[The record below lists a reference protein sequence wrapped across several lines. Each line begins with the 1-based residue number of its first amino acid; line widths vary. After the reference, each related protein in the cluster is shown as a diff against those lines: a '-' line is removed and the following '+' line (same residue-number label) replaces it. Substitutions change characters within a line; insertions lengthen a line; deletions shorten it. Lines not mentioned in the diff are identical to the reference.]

1 MSFPKHESFFLL
13 ASLLYKKFPAGA
25 VPSVWL
31 IAMVAGFPILSET
44 MYTPALP
51 NIAKNLSVPSAWV
64 EYTLSI
70 YFVGTAL
77 GTILWGRLSDQYGR
91 RPILFGGFLTYI
103 VGCLLCFLSTSITA
117 LFVGRIVQSLG
128 GSVGVVLGQT
138 MAHDLYRGRQRGQ
151 AFSTIGSILS
161 LAPAIG
167 PLIGGFVDQYISWQ
181 AIFFVLMMCGV
192 MVAFIAFFHL
202 PETLKKERRGK
213 AAVGR
218 LVSSMVKDPKI
229 IICGITVGIANGLV
243 FSYNAEGPFYLID
256 MLGLT
261 PVTYGA
267 GFVGFAL
274 AGSLGNYC
282 SKYLHNFYE
291 SPAILRL
298 GQLIIFLGSLTFAVM
313 VSLFYC
319 YGAPGIS
326 YAILTFICMLIVAFG
341 RGLTIA
347 NCLSLALEGYS
358 KVAGTAASFF
368 VCFYYTII
376 SVVTTGMGL
385 LHNGTLLPMPFYF
398 CALGLFLMIVRFFVP
413 FLSSHIK
420 S

>member
-1 MSFPKHESFFLL
+1 M
-13 ASLLYKKFPAGA
+13 
-25 VPSVWL
+25 PSVWL

-51 NIAKNLSVPSAWV
+51 NIANNLNVPSAWI

-103 VGCLLCFLSTSITA
+103 VGCLLCFLSTSITS

-128 GSVGVVLGQT
+128 ASVGVVLGQT

-181 AIFFVLMMCGV
+181 AIFLVLMMCGV

-202 PETLKKERRGK
+202 PETLDKERRGK
-213 AAVGR
+213 AMVR
-218 LVSSMVKDPKI
+218 QLVLSMAKDPKI
-229 IICGITVGIANGLV
+229 IICGITVGISNGLV
-243 FSYNAEGPFYLID
+243 FSYNAEGPFYLIN

-261 PVTYGA
+261 PMTYGA
-267 GFVGFAL
+267 GLAGFAL
-274 AGSLGNYC
+274 AGSLGNRY

-291 SPAILRL
+291 SSTILRM
-298 GQLIIFLGSLTFAVM
+298 GQVIIFSGSLIFAVL
-313 VSLFYC
+313 VSLLYFYD
-319 YGAPGIS
+319 GSRMS
-326 YAILTFICMLIVAFG
+326 YVILTFFCMLIVAFG

-358 KVAGTAASFF
+358 KVSGTAASFF

-376 SVVTTGMGL
+376 SSVTTGMGL
-385 LHNGTLLPMPFYF
+385 LHNGTLFPMPFYF

-413 FLSSHIK
+413 SLSSHIK